1 MRIFTLTY
9 PVCVFDTDPDHHEH
23 HEHHNEDIQ
32 HLWDEWSE
40 HGAYHDQN
48 IAVNSV
54 RSGSGCDKAS
64 SRFAALSVHI
74 VSEDPPPP
82 IPLGG
87 IDFTAAHQAFGSG
100 KGLD

>member
-1 MRIFTLTY
+1 MFN
-9 PVCVFDTDPDHHEH
+9 TDPDHHEH

-48 IAVNSV
+48 IAVNSE
-54 RSGSGCDKAS
+54 RSGDGCDKAS
-64 SRFAALSVHI
+64 GRFAALSVHI
-74 VSEDPPPP
+74 VSEAPPP

-87 IDFTAAHQAFGSG
+87 IGFHGCQSG
-100 KGLD
+100 FRVRKGVEINQLYHK